1 MKNVVHV
8 IVDVEESYKSQLYER
23 LLVLLQLKN
32 IFKNLMMLVQEI
44 THAYD
49 LS

>member
-1 MKNVVHV
+1 MKNVAHV

-23 LLVLLQLKN
+23 LLMLLQLQN
-32 IFKNLMMLVQEI
+32 ILKNLMMLAQEI
-44 THAYD
+44 THVYD

>member
-1 MKNVVHV
+1 MKNVAHV
-8 IVDVEESYKSQLYER
+8 IVDVEESYNSQLYER
-23 LLVLLQLKN
+23 LLVVLQLQNTFKN
-32 IFKNLMMLVQEI
+32 IMMLAQEI